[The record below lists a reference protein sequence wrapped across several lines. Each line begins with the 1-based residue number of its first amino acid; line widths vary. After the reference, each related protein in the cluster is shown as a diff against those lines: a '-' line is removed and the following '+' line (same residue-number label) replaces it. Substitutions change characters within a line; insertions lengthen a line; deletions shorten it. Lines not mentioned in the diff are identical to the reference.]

1 MPGSLLG
8 WAALSS
14 GSAGQRRE
22 QGRSFGSLAFAL
34 SQLGDHEAA
43 RDSYL
48 HALQAAQDAGACE
61 ALAGG
66 GVRKA
71 EGPWAGGEAD
81 GVGEGSASGG
91 RASGAGGT
99 KTAPLSPGDTKGQ
112 WQACEGLGAAAARL
126 GQHAQALEYYK
137 DALARCQVRPR
148 QETRLL
154 RPAPPALAADAPAA
168 AEHALIKHT
177 LGTLAAGA
185 QGPSEGAP
193 LRLSLSLVLG
203 RARQRQGMGERE
215 GRQSPP
221 PPGSP
226 RPTRRSP
233 EAKALTSL
241 NTASLPLPRS
251 RVP

>member
-1 MPGSLLG
+1 MAGCGRPRVLGPVEKRTGWGRGVPPEGGPVGKRHEDRSALPRGHEGAVASLRG
-8 WAALSS
+8 
-14 GSAGQRRE
+14 
-22 QGRSFGSLAFAL
+22 
-34 SQLGDHEAA
+34 
-43 RDSYL
+43 
-48 HALQAAQDAGACE
+48 
-61 ALAGG
+61 
-66 GVRKA
+66 
-71 EGPWAGGEAD
+71 
-81 GVGEGSASGG
+81 SGG
-91 RASGAGGT
+91 RGSQTGA
-99 KTAPLSPGDTKGQ
+99 
-112 WQACEGLGAAAARL
+112 ACSGLGVLQGRAGLVPGEAPS
-126 GQHAQALEYYK
+126 G
-137 DALARCQVRPR
+137 D
-148 QETRLL
+148 
-154 RPAPPALAADAPAA
+154 PAPPASPPALAADAPAA

-233 EAKALTSL
+233 EAKAPTSL

>member
-1 MPGSLLG
+1 MPGE
-8 WAALSS
+8 APS
-14 GSAGQRRE
+14 GDPAPP
-22 QGRSFGSLAFAL
+22 
-34 SQLGDHEAA
+34 A
-43 RDSYL
+43 R
-48 HALQAAQDAGACE
+48 
-61 ALAGG
+61 
-66 GVRKA
+66 
-71 EGPWAGGEAD
+71 
-81 GVGEGSASGG
+81 
-91 RASGAGGT
+91 
-99 KTAPLSPGDTKGQ
+99 
-112 WQACEGLGAAAARL
+112 
-126 GQHAQALEYYK
+126 
-137 DALARCQVRPR
+137 
-148 QETRLL
+148 
-154 RPAPPALAADAPAA
+154 PPALAADAPAA

-185 QGPSEGAP
+185 QGPSERAP

-233 EAKALTSL
+233 EAKAPTSL